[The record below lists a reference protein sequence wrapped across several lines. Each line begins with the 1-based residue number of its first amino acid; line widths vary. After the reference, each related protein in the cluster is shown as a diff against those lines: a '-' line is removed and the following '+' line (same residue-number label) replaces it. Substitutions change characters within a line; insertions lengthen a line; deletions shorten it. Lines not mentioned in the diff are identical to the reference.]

1 MANILFI
8 VGSFRKGSF
17 NGQVA
22 KLAEG
27 FIGDRATVSY
37 LDYSDVP
44 FINQDEEFPAPAA
57 VARLRQTV
65 ADADAVW
72 VFTPEYNYSYPGV
85 LKNAIDW
92 LSRPVDPANWTAP
105 TVLAGKLFT
114 ASAAGGKLG
123 GSKSL
128 EKLNELLNLLGAKV
142 ADVPQTAIA
151 LNSEAWTEDKMILTD
166 EQKQEVK
173 AQAEALLKTL

>member
-65 ADADAVW
+65 AD
-72 VFTPEYNYSYPGV
+72 
-85 LKNAIDW
+85 
-92 LSRPVDPANWTAP
+92 
-105 TVLAGKLFT
+105 
-114 ASAAGGKLG
+114 
-123 GSKSL
+123 
-128 EKLNELLNLLGAKV
+128 
-142 ADVPQTAIA
+142 VPQTAIA

>member
-22 KLAEG
+22 KLAEN

-37 LDYSDVP
+37 LNYSDVP
-44 FINQDEEFPAPAA
+44 FINQDEEYPAPAPVARIRQA
-57 VARLRQTV
+57 VA
-65 ADADAVW
+65 AADAVW
-72 VFTPEYNYSYPGV
+72 IFSPEYNMSYPGV

-92 LSRPVDPANWTAP
+92 LSRPVDPTKWEDP
-105 TVLAGKLFT
+105 SLLVGKKFT
-114 ASAAGGKLG
+114 ASAAGGKFAG
-123 GSKSL
+123 KKGL
-128 EKLNELLNLLGAKV
+128 EKLNELLNALGAEV
-142 ADVPQTAIA
+142 LDIPQTGIM
-151 LNSEAWTEDKMILTD
+151 LNVEAWTEGKMILTD

-173 AQAEALLKTL
+173 AQAEALLKAL